1 MTIFEEVKQM
11 FAMILDH
18 HEDLERL
25 DFTARMKNGAV
36 VRYNYDRR
44 KIERRLE
51 QQNRPHRR
59 RETFN
64 AVLDVIGIAV
74 SISFLTLLLI
84 YGISRGTPIHVMTFV
99 VYGTLLVLYFLF
111 CALYHFLTDI
121 MKIQDVFRKLVELFS
136 FFLIAGT
143 YVPVFMNF
151 IRSDGPGWALLGA
164 VWALAV
170 LGIFFRYHGT
180 RFSNS
185 LAEIIAVLMIWVF
198 VPALASLPPALGST
212 GMTWLLLGA
221 AFYSLWRVAGLLR
234 RKNETPDEDVVKFD
248 ISNLFVLFANFFY
261 FLIMVNL
268 IG

>member
-1 MTIFEEVKQM
+1 
-11 FAMILDH
+11 
-18 HEDLERL
+18 
-25 DFTARMKNGAV
+25 
-36 VRYNYDRR
+36 
-44 KIERRLE
+44 
-51 QQNRPHRR
+51 
-59 RETFN
+59 
-64 AVLDVIGIAV
+64 
-74 SISFLTLLLI
+74 
-84 YGISRGTPIHVMTFV
+84 
-99 VYGTLLVLYFLF
+99 
-111 CALYHFLTDI
+111 

-268 IG
+268 SGEAPLEIRGPPRAGLSRAGRTAARAPAP